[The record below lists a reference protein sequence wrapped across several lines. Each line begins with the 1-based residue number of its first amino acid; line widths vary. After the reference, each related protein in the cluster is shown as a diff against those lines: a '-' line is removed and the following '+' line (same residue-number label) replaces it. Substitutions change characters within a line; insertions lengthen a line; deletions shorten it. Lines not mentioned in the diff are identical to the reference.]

1 MEKINLTIS
10 AIEGAISQLISEL
23 NKDNSLLSSVMPTI
37 SLLEKGRKKLIS
49 TKNVIE
55 GKEKEG

>member
-1 MEKINLTIS
+1 MEKINLNIS

-37 SLLEKGRKKLIS
+37 SLLEKGRK
-49 TKNVIE
+49 N
-55 GKEKEG
+55 

>member
-1 MEKINLTIS
+1 MDKIDLTIS

-23 NKDNSLLSSVMPTI
+23 NNDNSLLSSVMPTI

-49 TKNVIE
+49 TKNAIE
-55 GKEKEG
+55 GLEKEG